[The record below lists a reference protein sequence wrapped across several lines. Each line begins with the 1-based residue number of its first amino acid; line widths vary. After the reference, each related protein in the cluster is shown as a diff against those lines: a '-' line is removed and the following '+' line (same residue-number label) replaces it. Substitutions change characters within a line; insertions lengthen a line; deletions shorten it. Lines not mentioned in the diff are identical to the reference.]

1 MLQQTQ
7 DITTTRLRHVS
18 VIHMEMVRGKA
29 NRKRWAREKVQDAG
43 LILEMGK
50 ISLDIL
56 LAEHFGILWD
66 KRC

>member
-1 MLQQTQ
+1 
-7 DITTTRLRHVS
+7 
-18 VIHMEMVRGKA
+18 MEMVRGKA